1 MAKEFERAGIP
12 TTLVS
17 TLVPLAQSIGPN
29 RIVAGRAVT
38 NPLGD
43 PSLPPREEFA
53 FRKRLVSK
61 ALELLRRELE
71 EPVVVRLGEEAPV
84 PLPARGQPG

>member
-12 TTLVS
+12 TTLIS

-29 RIVAGRAVT
+29 RVVAGRAVT

-53 FRKRLVSK
+53 FRRKLVSK
-61 ALELLRRELE
+61 ALELLRTELQQAA
-71 EPVVVRLGEEAPV
+71 VVRLDEEAPV
-84 PLPARGQPG
+84 PVPRAGSGT